1 MFKPYYN
8 QFMYIDSKL
17 SGFRSYLSENRLN
30 NGGVKTSIDQSA
42 VAPSE
47 QNNVEMDMQLDEH
60 GNPKNLSKKKKKQN
74 KNANEKSS
82 EEKIPEKKSD
92 SDLKKHNL
100 KLLNLL

>member
-1 MFKPYYN
+1 
-8 QFMYIDSKL
+8 MYIDSKL
-17 SGFRSYLSENRLN
+17 SGFRSYLSENRLSN
-30 NGGVKTSIDQSA
+30 AGVKTTIDQSA

-60 GNPKNLSKKKKKQN
+60 GNPRDPSKKKKK
-74 KNANEKSS
+74 KNNGASS
-82 EEKIPEKKSD
+82 SSSQEIVLVKKSD

>member
-1 MFKPYYN
+1 MIV
-8 QFMYIDSKL
+8 MHIDSKL
-17 SGFRSYLSENRLN
+17 AGFRSFLSENRLS

-47 QNNVEMDMQLDEH
+47 QNTVKLDMQLDEH
-60 GNPKNLSKKKKKQN
+60 GNPQDYKRKKKKQQ
-74 KNANEKSS
+74 KNSEKK
-82 EEKIPEKKSD
+82 EEQPQAEKKSE